1 MGSSSSVMTSATVGN
16 EGFVGIVPKSSN
28 SASRKTRHAVVNS
41 LPTKKIISVQ
51 IETLVDSVVK
61 GMSSFTPR
69 RLSTKPNSE
78 TSLSIPS
85 VETLKH
91 TEAFMDSFYIQNY
104 LSQEEADELFEC
116 LAIIGEAQ
124 RPKDTS
130 IANKMHSKYPLWT
143 KYYGLARSLDG
154 ARALD
159 RWGSYHESWT
169 RVSEPPTALARVAER
184 LRKTS
189 STQEVI
195 NSMVVNY
202 YYDGQNTYIPAHRDT
217 TACLQDNSIIYCLSL
232 GATRDFILCSNE
244 DAGKY
249 SYNDINHVIKKYS
262 VSHGDLFALGVK
274 TNESYCHAVPQEN
287 HVQNM
292 RISVIFRSVDKSFI
306 DVDNATEKVA
316 LYATGREKIFAA
328 ECVTTSGYSDIGTRE
343 HISDLISN
351 REQLKK
357 EQKLALEIEK
367 QAKNLR
373 TDKNGEVIQLE
384 SYYMGRGTAV
394 PV

>member
-274 TNESYCHAVPQEN
+274 TTVMNLIVTLFH
-287 HVQNM
+287 
-292 RISVIFRSVDKSFI
+292 K
-306 DVDNATEKVA
+306 
-316 LYATGREKIFAA
+316 KIMFKTCAFLL
-328 ECVTTSGYSDIGTRE
+328 S
-343 HISDLISN
+343 SDLLIKAS
-351 REQLKK
+351 
-357 EQKLALEIEK
+357 
-367 QAKNLR
+367 
-373 TDKNGEVIQLE
+373 
-384 SYYMGRGTAV
+384 
-394 PV
+394 